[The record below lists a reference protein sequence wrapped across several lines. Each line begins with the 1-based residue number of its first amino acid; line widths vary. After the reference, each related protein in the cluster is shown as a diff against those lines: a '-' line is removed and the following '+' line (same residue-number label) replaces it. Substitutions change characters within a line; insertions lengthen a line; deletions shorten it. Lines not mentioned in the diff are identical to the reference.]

1 MRKIIPILIFVCLCF
16 ACTNNKQNADN
27 AGNDTINSEA
37 LIGAEPF
44 SEFIEKFHKDSLF
57 AMSRV
62 AEKTEGFDSDL
73 VEFDSLKDDFVGGE
87 CFWTKDEMRTD
98 WSNINYLRTLKDEY
112 KVKYEVKA
120 DTASE
125 CVYVPESDCFIN
137 IYFALKSKNWHLI
150 GLYHNNL

>member
-1 MRKIIPILIFVCLCF
+1 MRKIIPILFFVCLSF

-73 VEFDSLKDDFVGGE
+73 VEFDSLRDDFVGGE

-112 KVKYEVKA
+112 KVKYEVKV

-125 CVYVPESDCFIN
+125 CVYVPESDCLIN
-137 IYFALKSKNWHLI
+137 IYFALKSKKWHLI

>member
-1 MRKIIPILIFVCLCF
+1 MRKIIPTLVFVCLCF

-57 AMSRV
+57 AMTRIS
-62 AEKTEGFDSDL
+62 EKTEGFDSDL

-112 KVKYEVKA
+112 NVKYEVKA

-125 CVYVPESDCFIN
+125 YIFAPQSDCFIYL
-137 IYFALKSKNWHLI
+137 YFALKSKKWHLV
-150 GLYHNNL
+150 GLNHNNL

>member
-1 MRKIIPILIFVCLCF
+1 MRKIIPTLVLACLCF

-37 LIGAEPF
+37 LIDAEPF

-57 AMSRV
+57 AMTRIS
-62 AEKTEGFDSDL
+62 EKTEGFNSDL

-87 CFWTKDEMRTD
+87 CVWTKEEMRTD
-98 WSNINYLRTLKDEY
+98 WSDVNYLRTLKDEY
-112 KVKYEVKA
+112 NVKYEVKA

-125 CVYVPESDCFIN
+125 Y
-137 IYFALKSKNWHLI
+137 IYMHRNLIVLYISISHSKARNGIL
-150 GLYHNNL
+150 